1 MKITNKTKH
10 TVIAAHAVFLKG
22 VFEKAEGLLNAEAPE
37 AVMFRTRWGIHTV
50 GMKFPI
56 DVIITDRKHTV
67 KKVKHAMPSGK
78 FLFWNP
84 RYERVIELPH
94 GAIRSS
100 QTDIGDTLE
109 IA

>member
-1 MKITNKTKH
+1 MKITNITKQ
-10 TVIAAHAVFLKG
+10 TVVTENVVHLRG
-22 VFEKAEGLLNAEAPE
+22 VFEKAEGLLNAEVPE
-37 AVMFRTRWGIHTV
+37 AVMFHTRWGIHTV

-56 DVIITDRKHTV
+56 DVIVTDRKHTV
-67 KKVKHAMPSGK
+67 KKVRHAMPPGK

-94 GAIRSS
+94 GAIKTS

>member
-1 MKITNKTKH
+1 MKIINKTKQTIIVQNVLH
-10 TVIAAHAVFLKG
+10 LRG
-22 VFEKAEGLLNAEAPE
+22 VLEKAEGLLGAEIPE

-56 DVIITDRKHTV
+56 DVIVTDKKHIV
-67 KKVKHAMPSGK
+67 KKIRHAMPSGK

-84 RYERVIELPH
+84 KHDTVIELPH
-94 GAIRSS
+94 GAIKTS
-100 QTDIGDTLE
+100 QTDIGDVLE